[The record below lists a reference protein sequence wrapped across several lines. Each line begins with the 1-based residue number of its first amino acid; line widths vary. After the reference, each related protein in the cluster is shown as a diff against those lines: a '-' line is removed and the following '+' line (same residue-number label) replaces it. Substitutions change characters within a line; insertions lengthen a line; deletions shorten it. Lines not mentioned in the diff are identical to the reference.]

1 MITGNELLKDLET
14 IKLKSEYIKNNLV
27 NNKIWKKVDS
37 MIEDT
42 IKVIKT
48 DKHMYRW

>member
-1 MITGNELLKDLET
+1 MITGNELLKDLEA

-27 NNKIWKKVDS
+27 NNKIWKKVDFFFFFS
-37 MIEDT
+37 